1 MTSVNKI
8 ILSLLFFSV
17 CFCSDEKNRKGIIF
31 RIQDVLLQ
39 SAQKDTVAADY
50 RKTLRDKIDLS
61 LTELGNYTSDL
72 TCSEDSHCGLL
83 RLSYYSACDRKDMFY
98 SSATVSVSK
107 LEEMLRSH
115 HQLTEEYRHLY
126 LMSSACTALYIPPP
140 VPLCVS
146 NICKDSYQFYS
157 YLQNAAYNPS
167 SVQCTNS
174 GSCKVLALSAKD
186 CGIYLKTYI
195 VYSTE
200 SVNETD
206 LLAGAS
212 YYERIIAKGARP
224 EYTFSC
230 SSQTSPPA
238 VSCISGVCK

>member
-17 CFCSDEKNRKGIIF
+17 CFCSDEKNRNGIIF

-83 RLSYYSACDRKDMFY
+83 QLSYYSACDTKDMFY

-157 YLQNAAYNPS
+157 YLQDTAYNPS

-186 CGIYLKTYI
+186 CTNPKTYLI
-195 VYSTE
+195 YSAE
-200 SVNETD
+200 SVRESD

-212 YYERIIAKGARP
+212 YYERIIAKGGRP
-224 EYTFSC
+224 EFHLSC
-230 SSQTSPPA
+230 FDQTIPPA
-238 VSCISGVCK
+238 VSCVSGVCK